1 MLHQIRIEKFNNID
15 AYQLRRMMSWP
26 GGAHNKK
33 LTPGYQCLPE
43 SFWLYRQPVPHQ
55 RESSESTAG
64 LTVNA
69 KRSSLAPSAVDKIVF
84 VHENSHLI
92 KERTD

>member
-33 LTPGYQCLPE
+33 LTPRLSMLARVILALPAT
-43 SFWLYRQPVPHQ
+43 SAP
-55 RESSESTAG
+55 SERIFTTAG

-69 KRSSLAPSAVDKIVF
+69 KRSSIAPSAVDKIVF
-84 VHENSHLI
+84 VHENSHLV
-92 KERTD
+92 KKRTD